1 MKKNFFRENE
11 RMEHL
16 KYQSRYIEEAINLWG
31 TAASVMMRLG
41 IFLIGAWMSVSGY
54 GVSTGIVLV
63 FLQLMNYV
71 ISPIERIPSIL
82 ANAESRDWLIE
93 KMLVKCADQSG
104 ANEGKQNRNAEK
116 RNFVEGCQCQYR
128 QQECS
133 SSFKL

>member
-1 MKKNFFRENE
+1 
-11 RMEHL
+11 MEHL
-16 KYQSRYIEEAINLWG
+16 KYQSRYIEESINLWG

-54 GVSTGIVLV
+54 GVTPGIVLV

-71 ISPIERIPSIL
+71 ISPIERIPSIWQS
-82 ANAESRDWLIE
+82 ESRDWLIE
-93 KMLVKCADQSG
+93 KNAGKCADQSG